1 MILIKNLSFFLDKKY
16 KFKFV
21 SITFL
26 IFIGIILETF
36 SIGSF
41 IPLLNFIV
49 KGKEYFLQNSF
60 IQKNNH
66 LSNFFENNSE
76 KEIIL
81 IFLISLILLFILK
94 NLFLIFLSWKKESF
108 NFNLRSNLSS
118 KLFKGFLLRALKY
131 EDY

>member
-16 KFKFV
+16 KLKFFL
-21 SITFL
+21 ITFL

-49 KGKEYFLQNSF
+49 KGKDYFLQNSF
-60 IQKNNH
+60 VQENNY
-66 LSNFFENNSE
+66 LFNFFENNSE

-81 IFLISLILLFILK
+81 IFLISLILLFIFK
-94 NLFLIFLSWKKESF
+94 NLFLIFLSWKKKVSI
-108 NFNLRSNLSS
+108 LT
-118 KLFKGFLLRALKY
+118 
-131 EDY
+131 